1 MRPDSSGLETF
12 ICLYVLI
19 KQVKLLTEKRTLK
32 ASLFSRKQRE
42 SESLAEVQLLIDSC
56 RVGSQLKLFEQF

>member
-1 MRPDSSGLETF
+1 MQPDSSRLETF